1 MRPPPRSVGPPP
13 RSVGPPPRGLGTLY
27 PQRGIPSWSVGPPCR
42 AWDPPTSR
50 VGTPMQR
57 GKPPRSV
64 GPPHAWRGH
73 PPSPRSGTS
82 PVRAYLGFRGDR
94 CALIPKPP
102 GAGDQWGWRPKIPPN
117 WGVQAVFWGK
127 KPQNPFPP
135 SPRGTSPLHGSRSVP
150 GLPPTASGTPG
161 PPRRLLERP
170 WLRAAVL
177 IRRRVIS
184 TDKRAERQRGAASS
198 LPEPP
203 RASSGLLKPPR
214 VFSRLRGSGWRP

>member
-1 MRPPPRSVGPPP
+1 MRPPPRSVGPPPRNVGTPP

-27 PQRGIPSWSVGPPCR
+27 PQRGTPSWSVGPPHG
-42 AWDPPTSR
+42 AWDPPTSSM
-50 VGTPMQR
+50 GTPTER

-102 GAGDQWGWRPKIPPN
+102 GAGDQWGWRPKIPRN
-117 WGVQAVFWGK
+117 RGARAVFWGK
-127 KPQNPFPP
+127 KTQNPFPP
-135 SPRGTSPLHGSRSVP
+135 LAEGDVTAPRKPLGAHREDR
-150 GLPPTASGTPG
+150 PPSGTPG

-184 TDKRAERQRGAASS
+184 TDKRAERRRGAASS

-203 RASSGLLKPPR
+203 RG
-214 VFSRLRGSGWRP
+214 FSRLRGSGWRP